1 MEVISNT
8 KGGQPT
14 PKRHLQI
21 QHEKSPGDFGF
32 RLFFHACTY
41 TLVLSSVPSN
51 SIRSTAKFTPSY
63 FPKSDFFLFA
73 NLTKAILGLDFRPLI
88 LPLLRHLY
96 QLCVWF
102 ILIQDLRL
110 IFCQDSFWQLKA
122 CISMVPRISENRAYF
137 IGKSVMKFRKFK
149 F

>member
-1 MEVISNT
+1 MKSPLGISDFACFFMLVHIRLCS
-8 KGGQPT
+8 QVY
-14 PKRHLQI
+14 HQI
-21 QHEKSPGDFGF
+21 QLGLPPSS
-32 RLFFHACTY
+32 RLHIFQN
-41 TLVLSSVPSN
+41 P
-51 SIRSTAKFTPSY
+51 I
-63 FPKSDFFLFA
+63 FFLFA

-149 F
+149 FRAKLYQV

>member
-21 QHEKSPGDFGF
+21 QHEKSPGGLEKPTVFACF
-32 RLFFHACTY
+32 FMLVHIRLCSQVYHQIQ
-41 TLVLSSVPSN
+41 LGLPPSSRLHIFQNP
-51 SIRSTAKFTPSY
+51 I
-63 FPKSDFFLFA
+63 FFLFA

-110 IFCQDSFWQLKA
+110 IFLSGLILA
-122 CISMVPRISENRAYF
+122 A
-137 IGKSVMKFRKFK
+137 KSLYQHGAKNFRKQGLFYQ
-149 F
+149 

>member
-1 MEVISNT
+1 MVNVISST
-8 KGGQPT
+8 KWGQPT
-14 PKRHLQI
+14 PERHLQI
-21 QHEKSPGDFGF
+21 HEKSPGDWKTHC
-32 RLFFHACTY
+32 FFHACTY

-63 FPKSDFFLFA
+63 LPKSDFFLFA

-110 IFCQDSFWQLKA
+110 IFLSGLILA
-122 CISMVPRISENRAYF
+122 A
-137 IGKSVMKFRKFK
+137 KSLYQHGAKNFRK
-149 F
+149 